1 MLTPEEIATYKE
13 HGFLPGLQML
23 SDEEATDMR
32 EACIR
37 TCGVEWENPGR
48 RQATNRLKPYLLFDW
63 AADLVRHTVIL
74 DHLEILMGPDILVFH
89 TTVWFKEPQS
99 LKAVPWHQDAT
110 YFGLSPF
117 EHVTAWVALTPST
130 EEMGCMQFLPGT
142 HGEGQLL
149 HADKPNPDLM
159 LSRGQTIAKDI
170 DETGAV
176 SLIMQ
181 PGEVSFHHTL
191 AIHRSR
197 PNTTD
202 EPRIGIGISYIP
214 TRVRHVGETRLS
226 ATLARGT
233 DRYGHFDLE
242 PALGEEKSDA
252 AAAVHADSIGRFHKA
267 SEAIPEMGLVH

>member
-13 HGFLPGLQML
+13 HGFLPGQQML

-32 EACIR
+32 KACIR
-37 TCGVEWENPGR
+37 ACGVECENPGR
-48 RQATNRLKPYLLFDW
+48 RQATNRLKPYFLFDW
-63 AADLVRHTVIL
+63 AADLVRHPVIL

-99 LKAVPWHQDAT
+99 LKSVPWHQDAT

-130 EEMGCMQFLPGT
+130 EEMGCMQFLLGT

>member
-32 EACIR
+32 EACTR

-63 AADLVRHTVIL
+63 AADLVRHPVIL

-202 EPRIGIGISYIP
+202 ELRIGIGISYIP

-226 ATLARGT
+226 ATLVRGT

-267 SEAIPEMGLVH
+267 SESIPEMGLVH